1 LFCVPTQK
9 VRHLVGSFTRGME
22 LPAALD
28 RLFTEHQIRA
38 GHLDVTG
45 QLEGFTLLPD
55 GRGAPISVNTPAL
68 VLRCGGFIADVDGKV
83 ETRLTATLQFSGPL
97 GPQIVGGLLVSA
109 RILSCEFRLDAY
121 DDVFIVKKS
130 DPRLLFPAWSDCFTE
145 PPTTPGAM
153 EPGPLS
159 GTPSVLREDGLEA
172 GGPRRDDEPD
182 DPSTGPRNS
191 RDDGNDDEP
200 GPGPGDIVEHFKFG
214 ACRVQKVD
222 SGDMLDVWLPS
233 KNKARLSMQVL
244 HFDFLRE
251 DPDGTRYFQAR
262 PQKNR

>member
-28 RLFTEHQIRA
+28 RLFAEHRIRA

-45 QLEGFTLLPD
+45 QLEGFTLQTD
-55 GRGAPISVNTPAL
+55 GRGDPVTVSAPAL
-68 VLRCGGFIADVDGKV
+68 ILRCGGFITDVDGKV
-83 ETRLTATLQFSGPL
+83 APRLMATLQFSGPL
-97 GPQIVGGLLVSA
+97 GPQMVGGLLVFA
-109 RILSCEFRLDAY
+109 RILSCEFRLDAF
-121 DDVFIVKKS
+121 DDVFIVKKT

-145 PPTTPGAM
+145 SPTATAP
-153 EPGPLS
+153 
-159 GTPSVLREDGLEA
+159 GTPEA
-172 GGPRRDDEPD
+172 FTAPNGTEETPDEPD
-182 DPSTGPRNS
+182 APSPGPEALRTGES
-191 RDDGNDDEP
+191 EP

-244 HFDFLRE
+244 QFDFLRE

-262 PQKNR
+262 PQKHR